1 VNEGILRLLPADLRN
16 KLKPLVERAG
26 LPFHA
31 SLDSIVADF
40 LELLVDLRHLG
51 ASLGDLAQL
60 LAEAGVTTSNGGP
73 IKASTLSRSLA
84 RARARETTGP
94 QTTSREKATVGGDK
108 GRLAALRGKPHNVA
122 SDNPR
127 HRAERGG
134 NAPRAGI
141 DCDNQQQA
149 TASPS
154 ATRRSAA
161 IGGGVRRSKAPKGEM
176 RHSAALSDSSR
187 PSMARSVVM
196 HGMPESENR
205 LRQKAAAGVA
215 LLNAHERDLA
225 ARQRGNGNKSHRSKG
240 SAFSPD
246 NEIGSGTTVTPNQS
260 GTAITETFATTLHAG
275 DLLRK
280 IIGEP
285 NDQEE

>member
-1 VNEGILRLLPADLRN
+1 
-16 KLKPLVERAG
+16 
-26 LPFHA
+26 
-31 SLDSIVADF
+31 
-40 LELLVDLRHLG
+40 
-51 ASLGDLAQL
+51 
-60 LAEAGVTTSNGGP
+60 
-73 IKASTLSRSLA
+73 
-84 RARARETTGP
+84 
-94 QTTSREKATVGGDK
+94 
-108 GRLAALRGKPHNVA
+108 
-122 SDNPR
+122 
-127 HRAERGG
+127 
-134 NAPRAGI
+134 
-141 DCDNQQQA
+141 
-149 TASPS
+149 
-154 ATRRSAA
+154 
-161 IGGGVRRSKAPKGEM
+161 
-176 RHSAALSDSSR
+176 
-187 PSMARSVVM
+187 M